1 MASTFGS
8 KFKVTLEGTPS
19 KQKITV
25 KMEGI
30 PEGTVIDYGQ
40 ISDMIRRWDD
50 PAGRY
55 GEDAVEEDERE
66 IVWKTGVIS
75 FGGELG
81 IVTGT
86 ASR

>member
-8 KFKVTLEGTPS
+8 KFIVTLEGTPS
-19 KQKITV
+19 KHKITV

-55 GEDAVEEDERE
+55 GDDAIEDD
-66 IVWKTGVIS
+66 
-75 FGGELG
+75 
-81 IVTGT
+81 
-86 ASR
+86 